1 MKQKDNPIQLLLKWA
16 GNDKYW
22 MYLSIILSL
31 ISGICI
37 MIPYYSIYQLM
48 DAIFTHTCTNEF
60 VLKNCMIVIIGLII
74 RFAFFGASGVASH
87 KGAYRAL
94 FKVRC
99 MITEHLSKIP
109 LGALN
114 EKSTGE
120 IKTVLNEDIEKL
132 ELFLAHNVPEL
143 LYDRTNYCFYLFSY
157 S

>member
-74 RFAFFGASGVASH
+74 RFAFLVHQVSLRI
-87 KGAYRAL
+87 K
-94 FKVRC
+94 
-99 MITEHLSKIP
+99 EHIELC
-109 LGALN
+109 L
-114 EKSTGE
+114 KSA
-120 IKTVLNEDIEKL
+120 V
-132 ELFLAHNVPEL
+132 
-143 LYDRTNYCFYLFSY
+143 
-157 S
+157 